1 MRLKSL
7 SARLLLTSLLWSAIA
22 LIGTGVILASAFRES
37 VQERFDATLNVYLS
51 ILIGELAD
59 TAGAPISEAEPLLGD
74 PRFLLPLS
82 GWYWSV
88 YDEATQELLLAS
100 ESLAGDSIGTGDEL
114 ATLAPGALYQGNAKG
129 PDGNRLRVVARRI
142 ALEEGSWLVV
152 LVTGDT
158 LAIEDDTAR
167 FVTQLT
173 LFLGAFAAILVT
185 MTFVLWRFSL
195 RPLRRLSDELVAV
208 HEGKT
213 RHVSTDYP
221 VEMVPMAE
229 ALNALIDNNHTT
241 LERARRH
248 VGNLAHA
255 LKTPLSVMMNDAAQE
270 DTVLARSVREQAQ
283 TMQRQLRYYLER
295 AQIAAK
301 ERLIGASTDV
311 EVALERLHRAMSRLG
326 ERRGIDVGL
335 EVDEGLR
342 FAGERQDFEEIV
354 GNLVDNGLKWAK
366 SRIDIKVVPAKST
379 LLGRAGMLRI
389 QIDDDGPGLSTA
401 QREQALSRG
410 HRLDQSKPGS
420 GLGLSIV
427 SELVELYN
435 GTLELERSPL
445 GGLRVSITLP
455 RG

>member
-7 SARLLLTSLLWSAIA
+7 SARLLLSTLLWSAFA
-22 LIGTGVILASAFRES
+22 LIGTGVILASAFRET
-37 VQERFDATLNVYLS
+37 VQDRFDATLNVYLS
-51 ILIGELAD
+51 ILVGELAD
-59 TAGAPISEAEPLLGD
+59 TAGAPLNEAEPSLGD

-88 YDEATQELLLAS
+88 YDEASGELLLAS
-100 ESLAGDSIGTGDEL
+100 ESLAGDSVNMAPEL
-114 ATLAPGALYQGNAKG
+114 AALAPGALFQGNAKG
-129 PDGNRLRVVARRI
+129 PDGDPLRVVARRI
-142 ALEEGSWLVV
+142 ALEEGAWLIV

-158 LAIEDDTAR
+158 VSIEDDTAR

-173 LFLGAFAAILVT
+173 IFLGAFTVVLVA

-195 RPLRRLSDELVAV
+195 RPLRRLGDELVAV
-208 HEGKT
+208 HEGKS

-221 VEMVPMAE
+221 NEIVPMAE
-229 ALNALIDNNHTT
+229 ALNALIDNNQST

-255 LKTPLSVMMNDAAQE
+255 LKTPLSVMMNDAGQE
-270 DTVLARSVREQAQ
+270 DTPLARSVREQTQ

-301 ERLIGASTDV
+301 DRLIGASTDV
-311 EVALERLHRAMSRLG
+311 ADALDRLHRAMSRLG

-335 EVDEGLR
+335 EVADGLR

-366 SRIDIKVVPAKST
+366 SQIDIKVVPAKST

-389 QIDDDGPGLSTA
+389 EIDDDGPGLTA
-401 QREQALSRG
+401 PQREQALSRG

-427 SELVELYN
+427 SELVELYS
-435 GTLELERSPL
+435 GTLELDRSPL
-445 GGLRVSITLP
+445 GGLRVTINLP

>member
-7 SARLLLTSLLWSAIA
+7 SARLLLTSLLWSAFA

-37 VQERFDATLNVYLS
+37 VQERFDATLDVYLS

-59 TAGAPISEAEPLLGD
+59 KAGQPLIEVEPALGD

-88 YDEATQELLLAS
+88 FDEKSQEQLLAS
-100 ESLAGDSIGTGDEL
+100 DSLTGDSINVGEAL
-114 ATLAPGALYQGNAKG
+114 AGLAPGERFRGDGLG
-129 PDGNRLRVVARRI
+129 PDGEKLRVVARRI
-142 ALEEGSWLVV
+142 ALEEGAWLVV
-152 LVTGDT
+152 LVSGEVT
-158 LAIEDDTAR
+158 AIEEDTAR
-167 FVTQLT
+167 FVTQLAI
-173 LFLGAFAAILVT
+173 FLGAFALILVA
-185 MTFVLWRFSL
+185 MTFVLWRYSL
-195 RPLRRLSDELVAV
+195 RPLRRMGDELVAV
-208 HEGKT
+208 HEGKSK
-213 RHVSTDYP
+213 HVSTDYP
-221 VEMVPMAE
+221 DELTPMAE
-229 ALNALIDNNHTT
+229 ALNALIDNNHAT

-255 LKTPLSVMMNDAAQE
+255 LKTPLSVMTNDAAQE
-270 DTVLARSVREQAQ
+270 DTALARSVREQSQ
-283 TMQRQLRYYLER
+283 IMQRQVRYYLER

-301 ERLIGASTDV
+301 DRLIGASTDV
-311 EVALERLHRAMSRLG
+311 EVALDRLHRAMSRLG

-335 EVDEGLR
+335 EVADGLR
-342 FAGERQDFEEIV
+342 FAGEQQDFEEIV
-354 GNLVDNGLKWAK
+354 GNLVDNGLKWAQ

-379 LLGRAGMLRI
+379 MLGRAGMMRVE
-389 QIDDDGPGLSTA
+389 IDDDGPGLSA
-401 QREQALSRG
+401 EQRAQALSRG

-427 SELVELYN
+427 SELVELYS
-435 GTLELERSPL
+435 GTLVLDRSPL